1 MRYRDIAAD
10 RFVLPAS
17 HPHLAEFTIDPVDW
31 CKFQRLHD
39 DNPAV
44 RILGHDE
51 PRDEQMTVYVAC
63 ASRETRNR
71 LEDGWG

>member
-1 MRYRDIAAD
+1 VTYRNITAD
-10 RFVLPAS
+10 RFRLPPS
-17 HPHLAEFTIDPVDW
+17 HPILLRLPIDPVAWDHL
-31 CKFQRLHD
+31 QRLSE

-63 ASRETRNR
+63 ASRETRDR